1 MAWQACVLCPEALA
15 SGCRHAVAAAPK
27 VTVAGRHSPAQTR
40 LNHAKFPG
48 QHGHIY

>member
-27 VTVAGRHSPAQTR
+27 VTAGRPAQPVQTR
-40 LNHAKFPG
+40 LKHAKFSD